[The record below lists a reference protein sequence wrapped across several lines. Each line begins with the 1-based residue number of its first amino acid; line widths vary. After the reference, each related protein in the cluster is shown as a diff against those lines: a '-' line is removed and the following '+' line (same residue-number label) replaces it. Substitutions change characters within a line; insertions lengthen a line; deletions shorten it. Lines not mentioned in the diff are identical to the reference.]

1 MHDNVIAER
10 IICPPPSPCP
20 PLIFKKSI
28 FLLVWTLYDSFLK
41 KKFPIF
47 CMNGLLIGRFQPFHL
62 GHLEALQFALSKV
75 DKLWVGLGSSNK
87 PIEKNNPFSA
97 EERKQMILSSIDD
110 SMKNK
115 ITIYFIPDVDN
126 HVKWIEK
133 IDTIVPNFDII
144 FSNDP
149 LTDHLYSKRTVQVIS
164 IPFLKRDQLS
174 GTRIRDLIKSDQ
186 KWDDLV
192 PSETKIFLENLDVQ
206 NRLEIL

>member
-1 MHDNVIAER
+1 
-10 IICPPPSPCP
+10 
-20 PLIFKKSI
+20 
-28 FLLVWTLYDSFLK
+28 
-41 KKFPIF
+41 
-47 CMNGLLIGRFQPFHL
+47 MNGLLIGRFQPFHL
-62 GHLEALQFALSKV
+62 GHLEALQFALSIV

-87 PIEKNNPFSA
+87 SIEKNNPFSA
-97 EERKQMILSSIDD
+97 EERKEMILSSIDD

-133 IDTIVPNFDII
+133 IDTIVPKFDIV

-174 GTRIRDLIKSDQ
+174 GTRIRNLIKSDQ

-192 PSETKIFLENLDVQ
+192 PFETKLILENLDLK
-206 NRLEIL
+206 NRLKIL